1 MGCITQKDI
10 AKVFGVTASTVS
22 KALNDSYEISS
33 ETKKRIMEYARANNF
48 KPNPVA
54 KNLKL
59 GHSNTIGV
67 IVCSI
72 NNLFVT
78 QILEGIYEA
87 LADTLYDIIIMQSH
101 ESIDNEKDCLQA
113 LVSRGV
119 DGIIM
124 APVSEV
130 SNIDRISGI
139 NENTC
144 PVLLFDRIQS
154 DLQVTKIG
162 VQEIKGTFEATKHL
176 FSIGRKK
183 ILFITGDQ
191 FTDRHPRLRGYK
203 SAYQKF
209 DVPFN
214 QSYVVT
220 CDLANLDAMDAKIKQ
235 TLMELDN
242 LNMMPDAILGATD
255 TITIR
260 TLGVLAAM
268 KIEVPTQ
275 IAVIGFCNTDNASSM
290 NPSLS
295 TVRQPA
301 KEIGALALKKMVEK
315 LNSPKS
321 INQEPQTILLDTTI
335 QFRNSTALEPVYAFR

>member
-10 AKVFGVTASTVS
+10 AKVFGVTAATVS

-33 ETKKRIMEYARANNF
+33 ETKKRIIDYARANNF
-48 KPNPVA
+48 KPNPIA
-54 KNLKL
+54 KKLKL

-87 LADTLYDIIIMQSH
+87 LADTFHDIIIMQSH
-101 ESIDNEKDCLQA
+101 ENIENEKDCLEA

-124 APVSEV
+124 APVSEI
-130 SNIDRISGI
+130 SNIDRIRDI

-144 PVLLFDRIQS
+144 PVILFDRIQS
-154 DLQVTKIG
+154 DLNVTKIG

-176 FSIGRKK
+176 FSIGRNN
-183 ILFITGDQ
+183 ILFITGDK
-191 FTDRHPRLRGYK
+191 FTDRHPRLKGYK

-214 QSYVVT
+214 ENYILT
-220 CDLANLDAMDAKIKQ
+220 CDLANPDAMDAKITQ
-235 TLMELDN
+235 TLTELDH

-268 KIEVPTQ
+268 KIEVPKQ

-301 KEIGALALKKMVEK
+301 TEIGALALKKMVEK
-315 LNSPKS
+315 LNSPQNS
-321 INQEPQTILLDTTI
+321 IQMPETILFDTTI
-335 QFRNSTALEPVYAFR
+335 QLRNSTTLETTYKY